1 MSNLNSNKR
10 LMEDDYM
17 IDDNDEIQTK
27 RNRIVNKFMD
37 VIDNPNKEISGTKHI
52 KINNINFNVDVGQY
66 NVQILNNMYG
76 ENKFMCTC
84 TPRGVY
90 LNFSS
95 NYCKHIS
102 YALSELVRLYIK
114 ENKNYFKEKKNEI
127 EFRENIELLKN
138 SISNITI

>member
-1 MSNLNSNKR
+1 MSNLHSNKR

-17 IDDNDEIQTK
+17 VDDNEIQTK

-37 VIDNPNKEISGTKHI
+37 VIDNPNKEISGTKNI
-52 KINNINFNVDVGQY
+52 KINNLDFNVDVGQY
-66 NVQILNNMYG
+66 NVQISN
-76 ENKFMCTC
+76 NKFMCTC

-127 EFRENIELLKN
+127 EFRENIELLKH
-138 SISNITI
+138 SINNITI